1 MGTVTTMPA
10 ADRPNVLFITLDQYR
25 ADSLGCAGHPVVR
38 TPNLD
43 ALAAAGV
50 RFARHYAQA
59 APCAPGRA
67 ALYTGT
73 YQLNNRVVANGTPL
87 DARFDNVALVGRRA
101 GYAPALFGYSD
112 QGYDPRRLDDPADP
126 RLFTWEGVLPGFDLI
141 LDLDERHQPWLDW
154 LAGLGYD
161 VTDPDV
167 ALATESTRPAEHSVT
182 QFFTDTFLD
191 WLDGQHQPWFAHLSF
206 LRPHPPFDAA
216 GHYATMYDPA
226 DSPAPLPVPAN
237 RLSVHDLVMA
247 HPLAAAPADV
257 AAMRA
262 QYYGLITEV
271 DHHLGRIWETLRTRG
286 EWDRT
291 LIVVTADHAEQLG
304 DQGLRGKLLHFE
316 SSYHILGIVRD
327 PAHPTA
333 HGTVVDDF
341 TENVDIL
348 PTICEA
354 IGQAVPA
361 QCDGQPLTPYLR
373 GEPHPA
379 PKDAAYYEFDWRDL
393 AGGDLIPSGAFDRHA
408 ETMHLAVRRSA
419 EHALVHFGNGSWHCY
434 DLAADPT
441 WQTEVTDPA
450 ALLGELQAM
459 LTWRA
464 NHTDRTLTGT
474 LLGRTGPR
482 GRRPDPLPTP

>member
-1 MGTVTTMPA
+1 VSQ
-10 ADRPNVLFITLDQYR
+10 RPNILFITLDQYR

-43 ALAAAGV
+43 HLAAHGV

-73 YQLNNRVVANGTPL
+73 YQMNNRVVANGTPL
-87 DARFDNVALVGRRA
+87 DQRFDNIALAGRRA

-112 QGYDPRRLDDPADP
+112 QGVDLRRIADP
-126 RLFTWEGVLPGFDLI
+126 SDARLFTWEGVLPGFDLV
-141 LDLDERHQPWLDW
+141 LDLDERHQPWMAW

-161 VTDPDV
+161 VTDPNV
-167 ALATESTRPAEHSVT
+167 ALATESTRPAKHSVT
-182 QFFTDTFLD
+182 QFFTDVFLD
-191 WLDGQHQPWFAHLSF
+191 WLAGRHEPWFAHLSF

-226 DSPAPLPVPAN
+226 DSPPPLPIPNEPSEPEQVA
-237 RLSVHDLVMA
+237 LT
-247 HPLAAAPADV
+247 HPLACAPQDV
-257 AAMRA
+257 PAMRA

-271 DHHLGRIWETLRTRG
+271 DHHLGRIFTALHERNEWESTFV
-286 EWDRT
+286 
-291 LIVVTADHAEQLG
+291 VVTADHAEQLG

-327 PAHPTA
+327 PANPQA

-341 TENVDIL
+341 TENVDL
-348 PTICEA
+348 FPTLCEA
-354 IGQAVPA
+354 MGEPVPV
-361 QCDGQPLTPYLR
+361 QCDGRPLTPYLH

-379 PKDAAYYEFDWRDL
+379 PKAAAYYEFDWRDL
-393 AGGDLIPSGAFDRHA
+393 FLADGDNGWPWDRRLD
-408 ETMHLAVRRSA
+408 TMHLAVRRSQD
-419 EHALVHFGNGSWHCY
+419 HAYVHFGDGTWRCY

-441 WQTEVTDPA
+441 WRTQVTDPA
-450 ALLGELQAM
+450 VVLAEAQAM

-464 NHTDRTLTGT
+464 THTDRALTTT
-474 LLGRTGPR
+474 LLSSTGPR
-482 GRRPDPLPTP
+482 GRLPDPLPPPL